1 MSVHDESAPAYGTSF
16 TKAEPFATEQ
26 IPDTERLGHPR
37 SQFTLWFAA
46 NMVLAVMVS
55 GFFSS
60 LFGLPVIQGLTPVD
74 AGTL

>member
-1 MSVHDESAPAYGTSF
+1 MSVHDESTPAYGTSF

-26 IPDTERLGHPR
+26 IPDTERLSHPR

-60 LFGLPVIQGLTPVD
+60 LFGLPVIQGLTAVD